1 MLLITVMVYPNPV
14 KKGGSMIQT
23 VTDIGWSMLFS
34 LVGGLIGM
42 ALVLLASSVVPKLM
56 ERLTPNIDEGR
67 EIARGNA
74 AVAEYYGRIVGA
86 CILGLSI
93 VIGAGVLGGIIAALH

>member
-1 MLLITVMVYPNPV
+1 
-14 KKGGSMIQT
+14 MIQT
-23 VTDIGWSMLFS
+23 VSNIGWSMLFS

-42 ALVLLASSVVPKLM
+42 ALVLMASTVVPRLM
-56 ERLTPNIDEGR
+56 DRLTPNIDEVK
-67 EIARGNA
+67 EIARGNT

-93 VIGAGVLGGIIAALH
+93 VIGAAVLGGLIAALH

>member
-1 MLLITVMVYPNPV
+1 
-14 KKGGSMIQT
+14 MIQT
-23 VTDIGWSMLFS
+23 VSNIGWSMLFS

-42 ALVLLASSVVPKLM
+42 ALVLTASTIVPKLM
-56 ERLTPNIDEGR
+56 NRLTPNIDEEK
-67 EIARGNA
+67 EIARGNT

-93 VIGAGVLGGIIAALH
+93 VIGAAVLGGLISALH